1 MAGTE
6 VKSLKVY
13 LSGLAE
19 IGFLESFFLHI
30 ITAIFFVIKLVVFM
44 RAYSMS
50 NIALVL
56 KGQTVLFQSFLVR
69 LGETFLVFYLLL
81 IGLFFLG
88 GKDK

>member
-1 MAGTE
+1 MVGTE
-6 VKSLKVY
+6 VKSLKIY

-30 ITAIFFVIKLVVFM
+30 TAIFFVIKLVVFM
-44 RAYSMS
+44 LAYSMS

-56 KGQTVLFQSFLVR
+56 KEQTVLFQSFLVR

>member
-1 MAGTE
+1 MVGTE
-6 VKSLKVY
+6 VKSLKIY

-30 ITAIFFVIKLVVFM
+30 TAIFFVIKLIVFM
-44 RAYSMS
+44 LAYSMS

-56 KGQTVLFQSFLVR
+56 KEQTVLFQSFLVR

>member
-1 MAGTE
+1 MVGTE
-6 VKSLKVY
+6 VKSLKIY

-30 ITAIFFVIKLVVFM
+30 TAIFFVIKLVVFM
-44 RAYSMS
+44 LAYSMS

-69 LGETFLVFYLLL
+69 SGETFLVFYLLL

-88 GKDK
+88 GKGK

>member
-1 MAGTE
+1 MVGTE
-6 VKSLKVY
+6 VKSLKIY
-13 LSGLAE
+13 LPGLAE

-30 ITAIFFVIKLVVFM
+30 TAIFFVIKLIVFM
-44 RAYSMS
+44 LAYSMS

-56 KGQTVLFQSFLVR
+56 KEQTVLFQSFLVR

-88 GKDK
+88 GKGK

>member
-1 MAGTE
+1 MVGTE
-6 VKSLKVY
+6 VKSLKIY
-13 LSGLAE
+13 LPGLAE

-30 ITAIFFVIKLVVFM
+30 TAIFFVIKLIVFM
-44 RAYSMS
+44 LAYSMS

-56 KGQTVLFQSFLVR
+56 KEQTVLFQSFLVR

>member
-1 MAGTE
+1 MVGTE
-6 VKSLKVY
+6 VKSLKIY

-30 ITAIFFVIKLVVFM
+30 TAIFFVIKLVVFM
-44 RAYSMS
+44 LAYSMS

-56 KGQTVLFQSFLVR
+56 KEQTVLFQSFLVR

-88 GKDK
+88 GKGK